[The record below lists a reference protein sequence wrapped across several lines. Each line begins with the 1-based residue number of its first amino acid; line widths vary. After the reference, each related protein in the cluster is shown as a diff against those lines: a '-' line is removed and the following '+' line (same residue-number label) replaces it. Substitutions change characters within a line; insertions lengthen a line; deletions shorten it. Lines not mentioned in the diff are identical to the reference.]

1 MLGDITVRTFKF
13 AIAIALVVGFN
24 TIEAKAQMGARSAM
38 SGMGN
43 GGPAAPSGP
52 EPKRYLPARFA
63 PSGPRINV
71 AEVRLQGNFKVS
83 ESRIRSKLQTR
94 AGRQFDP
101 AAVQADVR
109 QLLSSGLCYD
119 VRTYKNE
126 SPDGVIITFELFEQP
141 VIQYIRFE
149 GNRVREKTLL
159 KKSEIAVGQPL
170 SRYRV
175 EEARRKLVEYYQGRG
190 NSYVEIEILEGDKQ
204 GDQGITL
211 GIQEGPRQRVRW
223 TKFEGNTIAS
233 DGRLRTQIDSKP
245 GILWLFKGQVDQD
258 VIDEDVDKL
267 TSYYR
272 SLGFFRANITKEL
285 NFNDS
290 QEWLTLTFHIDEG
303 PRYVI
308 RSISVEGNR
317 VYDQQDLLSVT
328 EMQSGDF
335 FDLTRMNN
343 DVRALKDAYGSNGY
357 IKADIQA
364 TPQFDEEP
372 GQLDLVYRVDEG
384 KQHRVGEIIVK
395 MDGEYPHTRNSV
407 VLNRIDLREGDI
419 IDIRKLRDS
428 ERRIKASQ
436 LFENGPLGGPEIAV
450 QPRTSTRTASRPSDR
465 DSF

>member
-1 MLGDITVRTFKF
+1 M
-13 AIAIALVVGFN
+13 
-24 TIEAKAQMGARSAM
+24 
-38 SGMGN
+38 
-43 GGPAAPSGP
+43 
-52 EPKRYLPARFA
+52 
-63 PSGPRINV
+63 
-71 AEVRLQGNFKVS
+71 
-83 ESRIRSKLQTR
+83 
-94 AGRQFDP
+94 
-101 AAVQADVR
+101 
-109 QLLSSGLCYD
+109 
-119 VRTYKNE
+119 
-126 SPDGVIITFELFEQP
+126 
-141 VIQYIRFE
+141 
-149 GNRVREKTLL
+149 
-159 KKSEIAVGQPL
+159 
-170 SRYRV
+170 
-175 EEARRKLVEYYQGRG
+175 
-190 NSYVEIEILEGDKQ
+190 
-204 GDQGITL
+204 
-211 GIQEGPRQRVRW
+211 
-223 TKFEGNTIAS
+223 
-233 DGRLRTQIDSKP
+233 
-245 GILWLFKGQVDQD
+245 
-258 VIDEDVDKL
+258 
-267 TSYYR
+267 
-272 SLGFFRANITKEL
+272 
-285 NFNDS
+285 
-290 QEWLTLTFHIDEG
+290 TFHIDEG